1 MGGKNLNIAAVIFL
15 VILLGF
21 VSNAAKG
28 KEQVQEEIESQKE
41 QLEKTEKYIL
51 RAREE
56 IEDYYAGALVEV
68 RLRSEKEI
76 GILEVANRGVYS
88 SLAAQAEIA
97 KVVLEIYD
105 YGRDGDDCF
114 LWSGDRVGR
123 VEICENKRPWILRKD
138 LRIAPKHFAVEQ
150 VKIAEAKSD
159 IQRKFETATAELER
173 QKRYALNVSLA
184 ELEKRLKENVVA
196 AKPKATH
203 GVVSGI
209 VYSEDRPLLIIDDKI
224 VKEGDF
230 IHGVKVFK
238 IHRGKVE
245 FEKGGQKWEQT
256 VQEERRAFWE

>member
-1 MGGKNLNIAAVIFL
+1 MGGKNLNVAAVIFL

-28 KEQVQEEIESQKE
+28 KEQVQEEVESQKE

-56 IEDYYAGALVEV
+56 IEDYYTGALVEV
-68 RLRSEKEI
+68 RLRGEKEI
-76 GILEVANRGVYS
+76 GVLEVANKGVYS

-97 KVVLEIYD
+97 KAVLEIHD
-105 YGRDGDDCF
+105 YGWGGGDCF
-114 LWSGDRVGR
+114 SWSGDRMGR

-138 LRIAPKHFAVEQ
+138 LRIVPKHFAAEQ
-150 VKIAEAKSD
+150 VKIAEAKSG
-159 IQRKFETATAELER
+159 IQRKFGLAAVALER
-173 QKRYALNVSLA
+173 QKRYALNVGLA

-196 AKPKATH
+196 AKPKATR

-209 VYSEDRPLLIIDDKI
+209 VYSEDRPLIIIDGKI
-224 VKEGDF
+224 AKEGDF
-230 IHGVKVFK
+230 IHGVKVSK

-245 FEKGGQKWEQT
+245 FEKAGQKWEQT
-256 VQEERRAFWE
+256 VQEERQAFWE